1 MEKVCVCSGCG
12 RTIESDFIYCPW
24 CGNSRLKKNDEDV
37 LEAMF
42 KNLEMKQNQFRLN
55 RIEKMEKELAQAQA
69 TQAVE
74 EVVSDLRKKA
84 KINRVPVTFD
94 AKGNVI
100 AK

>member
-1 MEKVCVCSGCG
+1 MERVCVCSGCG

-55 RIEKMEKELAQAQA
+55 RIEKMEKELN
-69 TQAVE
+69 
-74 EVVSDLRKKA
+74 DLENDLSILALSAEMA
-84 KINRVPVTFD
+84 K
-94 AKGNVI
+94 
-100 AK
+100 

>member
-1 MEKVCVCSGCG
+1 MERVCVCSGCG

-55 RIEKMEKELAQAQA
+55 RIEKLEKELN
-69 TQAVE
+69 
-74 EVVSDLRKKA
+74 DLENDLSILALSAEMA
-84 KINRVPVTFD
+84 K
-94 AKGNVI
+94 
-100 AK
+100 

>member
-55 RIEKMEKELAQAQA
+55 RIEKMEKELN
-69 TQAVE
+69 
-74 EVVSDLRKKA
+74 DLENDLSILALSAEMA
-84 KINRVPVTFD
+84 K
-94 AKGNVI
+94 
-100 AK
+100 

>member
-24 CGNSRLKKNDEDV
+24 CGNSRLKKNDEDA

-55 RIEKMEKELAQAQA
+55 RIEKMEKELN
-69 TQAVE
+69 
-74 EVVSDLRKKA
+74 DLENDLSILALSAEMA
-84 KINRVPVTFD
+84 K
-94 AKGNVI
+94 
-100 AK
+100 

>member
-24 CGNSRLKKNDEDV
+24 CGNSRLNKNDEDV

-55 RIEKMEKELAQAQA
+55 RIEKMEKELN
-69 TQAVE
+69 
-74 EVVSDLRKKA
+74 DLENDLSILALSAEMA
-84 KINRVPVTFD
+84 K
-94 AKGNVI
+94 
-100 AK
+100 

>member
-55 RIEKMEKELAQAQA
+55 RIEKLEKELN
-69 TQAVE
+69 
-74 EVVSDLRKKA
+74 DLENDLSILALSAEMA
-84 KINRVPVTFD
+84 K
-94 AKGNVI
+94 
-100 AK
+100 